1 MVIKIIIYL
10 VIIYLCDS
18 QMCFKKKSNV
28 HLELSGT
35 QWFFEVFSPSQIGGS
50 PLEIVTRPVVDQVDY
65 QG

>member
-1 MVIKIIIYL
+1 
-10 VIIYLCDS
+10 
-18 QMCFKKKSNV
+18 MCFKKKSNV